1 MSDIQLHK
9 DCEQLKTQV
18 ALLEQDA
25 KTSERIHERLE
36 LAIDKLTD
44 ITVSLK
50 GMLVQQETKLQ
61 KAEETDNDIFVTL
74 ETRQVRWD
82 SDLKELHSRITTNSR
97 ELREHQI
104 VAETKMLDE
113 MRGIRTQLDSR
124 VAVLEKWRW
133 IIVGGSIIIGLLISN
148 PDSLLFKIF
157 G

>member
-1 MSDIQLHK
+1 MSDIQKLQT
-9 DCEQLKTQV
+9 DV
-18 ALLEQDA
+18 ALLKQDA

-36 LAIDKLTD
+36 IAIDKLTD

-50 GMLVQQETKLQ
+50 SMLVQQETKLQ

-74 ETRQVRWD
+74 ETRQLRWD
-82 SDLKELHSRITTNSR
+82 SDLKELHSRITTNTR

-104 VAETKMLDE
+104 AAENKMLNE
-113 MRGIRTQLDSR
+113 MRAIRTQLDSR

-133 IIVGGSIIIGLLISN
+133 IIVGGSIIVGLLISN
-148 PDSLLFKIF
+148 PDSILMKLF

>member
-1 MSDIQLHK
+1 MSDIQKLQT
-9 DCEQLKTQV
+9 DV
-18 ALLEQDA
+18 ALLKQDA

-36 LAIDKLTD
+36 VAIDKLTD

-61 KAEETDNDIFVTL
+61 KAEETDNDIFITL
-74 ETRQVRWD
+74 ETRQVKWD
-82 SDLKELHSRITTNSR
+82 NDLKELHSRITTNTR

-104 VAETKMLDE
+104 VAENKMLAE

-133 IIVGGSIIIGLLISN
+133 IIDGGSIIIGLLISN